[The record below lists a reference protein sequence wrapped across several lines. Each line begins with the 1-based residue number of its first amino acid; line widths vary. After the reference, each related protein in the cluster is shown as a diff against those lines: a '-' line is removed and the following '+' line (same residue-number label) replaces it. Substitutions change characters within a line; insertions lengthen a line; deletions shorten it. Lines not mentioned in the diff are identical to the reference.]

1 MLLWIPTI
9 KVYEVTKLKIII
21 NRRLSPKERARLD
34 NAESKLAEEVI
45 RRTELEDAVIELGS
59 LFAEQDDAI
68 VELAEMIT
76 EV

>member
-1 MLLWIPTI
+1 MPTI
-9 KVYEVTKLKIII
+9 KVYGVTKLKIII

-59 LFAEQDDAI
+59 LFADQDDAI